1 MSTSMVNMSTRLE
14 EELHNVV
21 IDLKS
26 KGQLGAVLRLMLN
39 AIKQDKTA
47 TLQFLL
53 GIGTPSISKNKFQ
66 DSVVRANLFERY
78 LALGI
83 EQSFDSWVSE
93 LSQAE
98 IEVNSGL
105 TFARVD
111 LQDIIA
117 SVVDDLGLE
126 LIPKGSAQQGIST
139 GVDISDLEALV
150 SKMVDD
156 RVGRLSPAPVS
167 RAEAS
172 QTIGLPVEETV
183 VKPTVSE
190 TIVSEPV
197 VETSEVATS
206 EVKPAVVESEVSEV
220 QPTVSEDSPV
230 EESPDA
236 TEVDVMAMMS
246 GLI

>member
-21 IDLKS
+21 IDLKA

-78 LALGI
+78 LALEL

-98 IEVNSGL
+98 IEINSGL

-126 LIPKGSAQQGIST
+126 LVPKGPVQQGISA
-139 GVDISDLEALV
+139 GVDMSDLEALV
-150 SKMVDD
+150 SKLVDD

-167 RAEAS
+167 RSEAS

-183 VKPTVSE
+183 VEPTSPE
-190 TIVSEPV
+190 TVVSEPA
-197 VETSEVATS
+197 VEVPEVATS
-206 EVKPAVVESEVSEV
+206 EVEDVVVESEVSEV
-220 QPTVSEDSPV
+220 QPTVSEESPV
-230 EESPDA
+230 EEKPA
-236 TEVDVMAMMS
+236 TDEVDVMAMMS
-246 GLI
+246 GLF